1 MGSHGA
7 AGKGGGGKE
16 NGKPGTAD
24 PGPAAVAAESAVDV
38 VGWVVPEGKN
48 KSNKS
53 PITQRCLFHFT
64 FRSYRRHPY

>member
-24 PGPAAVAAESAVDV
+24 PGAAAVVAESAVDV
-38 VGWVVPEGKN
+38 VGWVV
-48 KSNKS
+48 
-53 PITQRCLFHFT
+53 LAV
-64 FRSYRRHPY
+64 